1 MKKMKIHFLSLLS
14 GAVLMLVL
22 ASSAQAQGVLGT
34 NDDGFVVQI
43 TSPASIAQSLVN
55 GADAGVCQW
64 IGQTEWGADVTDE
77 LCGEV
82 VWADDSLAC
91 GQLTNPAALAGK
103 IALIRRGTC
112 GFSVKVSWAAKAG
125 AKAAIILNHY
135 ANAQDG
141 PCTTYANATQFL
153 GGMSGLDSV
162 STATIP
168 AIFLERQTGE
178 DIDGAL
184 AAGETVNVCF
194 TFPRLTSPTSASM
207 YATPLSQVD
216 TMQAIT
222 VLYNNRSG
230 ATQTDVNLKAEVFN
244 PSGALIGTLNYN
256 MPVCEPGVDSFIIF
270 PEFYAPPAKGKHT
283 VRFTNDKYAESIDTV
298 FSYFEH
304 TTYTFANDNLVLDP
318 GGVGPG
324 DEDFVNSSFYIQ
336 NGSLVLTG
344 DAPAKATYATFG
356 VTNAADV
363 FVPSDPT
370 ANIIGIAV
378 YRGDVDGDGAGD
390 LSTSFIDDLGAGLI
404 SYVEYEMTGNEP
416 ADELIHVPLTDLSTG
431 EDGIDLDANSGY
443 YVSLIYDGNAAGIG
457 TSVRFAG
464 TAEVAYASF
473 TGYPT
478 TPVYL
483 GQLFGGGWN
492 GAEVVQRLQL
502 EGFEPG
508 VKTAEP
514 KALADSK
521 INITPNPASDYIN
534 LELKLDAVNPSVAVS
549 LVNGKGQLVNGSQ
562 VERNFQNGVMRLDV
576 TNVPSGVYHLWIRS
590 AEGSTMKPVVI
601 AH

>member
-1 MKKMKIHFLSLLS
+1 MKKMKVHFLSLLTF
-14 GAVLMLVL
+14 GAMLFGMVQV
-22 ASSAQAQGVLGT
+22 AQAQNVLGT
-34 NDDGFVVQI
+34 GDDGFVVQI
-43 TSPASIAQSLVN
+43 TSPASIAQSLVH
-55 GADAGVCQW
+55 GADPGVCQW
-64 IGQTEWGADVTDE
+64 IGQNEWGADVTQE

-112 GFSVKVSWAAKAG
+112 GFSVKVSWAAKAC

-153 GGMSGLDSV
+153 GGMAGVDSV
-162 STATIP
+162 ASANIP
-168 AIFLERQTGE
+168 AIFLERETGE
-178 DIDGAL
+178 AIDGAL
-184 AAGETVNVCF
+184 AAGETVTVCF
-194 TFPRLTSPTSASM
+194 SFPRLTVPTSASM

-230 ATQTDVNLKAEVFN
+230 ATQTDVNLKAEFFN
-244 PSGALIGTLNYN
+244 PSGASIGAVTYN
-256 MPVCEPGVDSFIIF
+256 MPVCEPGVDSFIVF
-270 PEFYAPPAKGKHT
+270 PEFYAPPALGKHT
-283 VRFTNDKYAESIDTV
+283 VRFTNDKFTESIDTV

-304 TTYTFANDNLVLDP
+304 TNYTFATDNLEVDP
-318 GGVGPG
+318 SGVGPDDATFALG
-324 DEDFVNSSFYIQ
+324 GFTMQ
-336 NGSLVLTG
+336 NGGLVLTG

-363 FVPSDPT
+363 YVDSDPT
-370 ANIIGIAV
+370 ANIIGVAV
-378 YRGDVDGDGAGD
+378 YSADVDGDGAGD
-390 LSTSFIDDLGAGLI
+390 LANSFEDLAAGLI
-404 SYVEYEMTGNEP
+404 SYVEYEMTGNEV
-416 ADELIHVPLTDLSTG
+416 AGDLIHVPLTDLNTG
-431 EDGIDLDANSGY
+431 ADGINLDANVGY
-443 YVSLIYDGNAAGIG
+443 YVSVLYDGTTAGIG
-457 TSVRFAG
+457 TSVRLLG
-464 TAEVAYASF
+464 TAEVPYASF
-473 TGYPT
+473 NTYPT
-478 TPVYL
+478 TAVEL
-483 GQLFGGGWN
+483 DQLYGGWT

-502 EGFEPG
+502 EGFNPDT
-508 VKTAEP
+508 KTAEP

-521 INITPNPASDYIN
+521 INITPNPANDYIN

-549 LVNGKGQLVNGSQ
+549 LVNGKGQLINGSQ